1 MTTRARTILTNTGFN
16 LVGMVLTSLI
26 ALVVTPILIKNL
38 GSEMFGVWA
47 LCGVV
52 IVLSQMLDFGLGRA
66 LVRQVAQG
74 RALGRWSHIAAHLN
88 SAIWPLLGLALALTL
103 AGLGLA
109 PWLARLLGI
118 PEPLLAVSVTTLR
131 ILTLSFIPT
140 VCTMLM
146 GASLEGA
153 QRMAYTSAGVTVN
166 RLVFALGALLAV
178 WQVRGLVGIAQAHLL
193 GALLQMAVLF
203 LAAIRVTPGLRV
215 SPRLVKSDC
224 LAADWRFGRYVFAS
238 SVVALCF
245 TATNKIALARW
256 SGLASVAFYEL
267 AALVAGQI
275 FLLALALAQAVY
287 PAFAAAYVEAGMD
300 GVRRLYLGSLRLA
313 VLVIV
318 PLAGAV
324 IALAAPFVTAWFG
337 RYLAEP
343 VAALQALSGAWAV
356 VSLAASA
363 SMALQAMAR
372 PGLAWLLTLYNMALN
387 FILVLVLAPRW
398 GYWGLIAANVI
409 AISSSGFLTLAVF
422 GRVSDVD
429 RRAFAVALSPGVV
442 IWAML
447 LAVGLAW
454 VGERIAQPDLLH
466 LLLLGGV
473 YTLIYGVGLIVLGL
487 LRPEESAWLRRWLR
501 PSSLFQGMA
510 P

>member
-1 MTTRARTILTNTGFN
+1 MTTRARTILTNMGFN
-16 LVGMVLTSLI
+16 LVGMILTSLI
-26 ALVVTPILIKNL
+26 ALVVTPALIKGL

-52 IVLSQMLDFGLGRA
+52 ILLSQMLDFGLGRA
-66 LVRQVAQG
+66 LVRQIAQG

-88 SAIWPLLGLALALTL
+88 SAIWPLLGLGLALTL
-103 AGLGLA
+103 VGIGLA

-118 PEPLLAVSVTTLR
+118 PEPLLAVSATALR
-131 ILTLSFIPT
+131 ILALSFVPT
-140 VCTMLM
+140 VCATLL

-153 QRMAYTSAGVTVN
+153 QQMAYTSAGVTVN
-166 RLVFALGALLAV
+166 RLVFAVGALLAV
-178 WQVRGLVGIAQAHLL
+178 WQDKGLVGVARAQLL
-193 GALLQMAVLF
+193 AAFLQMAVLF

-215 SPRLVKSDC
+215 SPRLVQSDC

-245 TATNKIALARW
+245 TATNKIVLARW
-256 SGLASVAFYEL
+256 SGLTSVAFYEL

-287 PAFAAAYVEAGMD
+287 PAFAAAYVEAGMI

-318 PLAGAV
+318 PLAGVV

-337 RYLAEP
+337 RRLAEP
-343 VAALQALSGAWAV
+343 VMALQVLGFAWAV

-363 SMALQAMAR
+363 SVALQAMAR
-372 PGLAWLLTLYNMALN
+372 PGLAWLLTLYNMVFNLLLALA
-387 FILVLVLAPRW
+387 LAPRW
-398 GYWGLIAANVI
+398 GYWGLIVANAI
-409 AISSSGFLTLAVF
+409 AISSSGFLTLTAF
-422 GRVSDVD
+422 GRVGDVD
-429 RRAFAVALSPGVV
+429 RRTFVAALSPGVM

-454 VGERIAQPDLLH
+454 VGGRIVQPDLLH
-466 LLLLGGV
+466 LLILGGV
-473 YTLIYGVGLIVLGL
+473 YTLIYGAGLFALGL
-487 LRPEESAWLRRWLR
+487 LRPEEGAWLRRWLR
-501 PSSLFQGMA
+501 PSSIFQGMA